1 MITVYLFLFSKRRND
16 SIENVVNVA
25 QSQFLCS
32 YSTHCFSQC
41 MCCDFYACDCRMQC
55 PDGCSCFHDAAW
67 DTNIIQC
74 GLRGHTDV
82 PLLIPMDATEIRL
95 DGNNLTDVD
104 SQSFIGRKRVTSLYL
119 NNSQVNII
127 LQYIE
132 IRSVSS

>member
-1 MITVYLFLFSKRRND
+1 
-16 SIENVVNVA
+16 
-25 QSQFLCS
+25 
-32 YSTHCFSQC
+32 
-41 MCCDFYACDCRMQC
+41 MQC

-104 SQSFIGRKRVTSLYL
+104 SQSFIGRKRVTTLYL
-119 NNSQVNII
+119 NNSQVNTDNSRFKK
-127 LQYIE
+127 LRFKE
-132 IRSVSS
+132 KS

>member
-1 MITVYLFLFSKRRND
+1 
-16 SIENVVNVA
+16 
-25 QSQFLCS
+25 
-32 YSTHCFSQC
+32 
-41 MCCDFYACDCRMQC
+41 MQC

-127 LQYIE
+127 LQYID
-132 IRSVSS
+132 IRLVRSLLDWFEPVYGPFG

>member
-1 MITVYLFLFSKRRND
+1 
-16 SIENVVNVA
+16 
-25 QSQFLCS
+25 
-32 YSTHCFSQC
+32 
-41 MCCDFYACDCRMQC
+41 MQC

-127 LQYIE
+127 LHYIE